1 MPGLLA
7 LLAHPD
13 DEFFCAGLL
22 AAVAARNVPVHLAW
36 WTRGEG
42 GTSPRRRFL
51 YNLLPRD
58 WHFRAGEARRSAR
71 ALGASS
77 AIFLGAVDPVPVG
90 HQVFAPKEDLAVTV
104 GKIEAL
110 IAQLRPELL
119 LTHGAGGEYGHAAHR
134 RLHEAAFQG
143 AGAVPL
149 ITFAA
154 ALPPGMAS
162 PRYVNRDEPADYIL
176 DSHPFDRQK
185 TAVVREHRSQA
196 GVFEGLAD
204 PQQPTL
210 ERLLEVTRY
219 EGYHVVGGDESA
231 RSETLALLRRWL
243 GDGVPV
249 VS

>member
-13 DEFFCAGLL
+13 DEYFCAGLL
-22 AAVAARNVPVHLAW
+22 AAVAARGVPVHLAW

-42 GTSPRRRFL
+42 GTSPQRRFV
-51 YNLLPRD
+51 YNLLPRA

-77 AIFLGAVDPVPVG
+77 AVFLGAVDPVAFG
-90 HQVFAPKEDLAVTV
+90 NQVFAPKEDLAVTV
-104 GKIEAL
+104 GKIEKL
-110 IAQLRPELL
+110 IAQLRPDLL

-134 RLHEAAFQG
+134 SLHQAARSA
-143 AGAVPL
+143 AGGVPL

-154 ALPPGMAS
+154 ALPPTMSS

-176 DSHPFDRQK
+176 DSQPFDRQK
-185 TAVVREHRSQA
+185 VAVVREHRSQT
-196 GVFEGLAD
+196 GVFEKLAD
-204 PQQPTL
+204 PQRRTL

-219 EGYHVVGGDESA
+219 EGYHAAGGEPA
-231 RSETLALLRRWL
+231 RGETVAILRRWL
-243 GDGVPV
+243 GDGVSV
-249 VS
+249 I